1 MFEISTTQNTLW
13 IGLIVISVLLLIGY
27 YLSYRVTLLKTKHD
41 FVPPIAFQAIGGL
54 LMIPLAFISKQPLP
68 FVNLDNHASS
78 PYNYLAIVM
87 FLFAGIFYAIHDRT
101 QATVRKNVDV
111 AVSGVIDLSVHI
123 FLILFGILIL
133 DELVSF
139 QTLLGI
145 ILIVIANFNVAYDF
159 GSHKMNKYWAV
170 GIVANLAYAIG
181 ILIDIDLSGGR
192 NLPFYVML
200 SYLVGAIYVFFMSK
214 FDERL
219 TFKQMFVAIREDM
232 NRKTMA
238 WHLSTSFFSVF
249 YTLTMLLSYRYGP
262 ISTTTALISTTV
274 IFNTILSGI
283 LLGERKLF
291 LLKIT
296 SAIVGVIGVVLVV

>member
-13 IGLIVISVLLLIGY
+13 LGLIAISIILLIGY

-41 FVPPIAFQAIGGL
+41 FVPPIIFQAIGGL
-54 LMIPLAFISKQPLP
+54 MMIPLAFISKQPLP
-68 FVNLDNHASS
+68 FINLDNRINS

-87 FLFAGIFYAIHDRT
+87 FLFAGIFYGIHDRT
-101 QATVRKNVDV
+101 QATVRKNIDV

-133 DELVSF
+133 EEIVSF

-145 ILIVIANFNVAYDF
+145 ILIIIANFNIAYDF

-181 ILIDIDLSGGR
+181 ILIDIDLSNGR

-200 SYLVGAIYVFFMSK
+200 SYLVGATYVFFMSK
-214 FDERL
+214 FDGRL
-219 TFKQMFVAIREDM
+219 TLKQMFAAIREDI
-232 NRKTMA
+232 NKKTVI
-238 WHLSTSFFSVF
+238 WHLLTSFFSVF
-249 YTLTMLLSYRYGP
+249 YTFMMLLSYRHGP
-262 ISTTTALISTTV
+262 IATTTALISTTV